1 MALIKSIRNLLFIVA
16 AAGSVD
22 LACGHDVITTKL
34 TWSKE
39 VSRVIFKRCAG
50 CHHPEGKAFSLLQ
63 YEEARPWA
71 KAIQEEVLR
80 RRMPPWNAVKGFGEF
95 KHDLGL
101 SEEEIH
107 LLADWVEGG
116 APEGDSNLLPA
127 KPKSANLASQKVP
140 GIRVPFLG
148 SLNLKQGMSLS
159 GVEMGAMREGLS
171 FKLVAE
177 AIDGS
182 RTPLLWIEGFS
193 PKAAKVYEFAEPLRF
208 PAGTRILAYPPEG
221 VRLNLIRGSAQPR

>member
-1 MALIKSIRNLLFIVA
+1 MA
-16 AAGSVD
+16 AAGSID

-39 VSRVIFKRCAG
+39 VSRVVFKRCVS
-50 CHHPEGKAFSLLQ
+50 CHHPDGKAFSLLN

-116 APEGDSNLLPA
+116 APEGDANLLPVTP
-127 KPKSANLASQKVP
+127 KPGGLVAA
-140 GIRVPFLG
+140 RVSGLRLPVGLG
-148 SLNLKQGMSLS
+148 LRLKEPLELR
-159 GVEMGAMREGLS
+159 GVEMGSMREGLS

-177 AIDGS
+177 RMDGT
-182 RTPLLWIEGFS
+182 RIPLVWIEGFS
-193 PKAAKVYEFAEPLRF
+193 PKAAKVYEFTEPLRL
-208 PAGTRILAYPPEG
+208 PAGTQVKAYPPEG
-221 VRLNLIRGSAQPR
+221 VTVNLIRGSAPKR

>member
-1 MALIKSIRNLLFIVA
+1 LNKSFRNLVFFMA

-39 VSRVIFKRCAG
+39 VSRVVFKRCAG
-50 CHHPEGKAFSLLQ
+50 CHHPEGRAFPLLK

-116 APEGDSNLLPA
+116 APEGDANLLPA
-127 KPKSANLASQKVP
+127 TPKAANLAARKP
-140 GIRVPFLG
+140 AGIRIPFFG
-148 SLNLKQGMSLS
+148 SLQVKQGISLA
-159 GVEMGAMREGLS
+159 GVEMGSMREGLS

-177 AIDGS
+177 ATDGT
-182 RTPLLWIEGFS
+182 RIPLLWIEGFS
-193 PKAAKVYEFAEPLRF
+193 AKAAKTYEFAEPVRL
-208 PAGTRILAYPPEG
+208 PSGTRIQAYPAEG
-221 VRLNLIRGSAQPR
+221 VKLNLIRGSSQPR

>member
-1 MALIKSIRNLLFIVA
+1 MA
-16 AAGSVD
+16 AAWSID

-39 VSRVIFKRCAG
+39 VSRVVFKRCVG
-50 CHHPEGKAFSLLQ
+50 CHYPEGKAFSLLK

-116 APEGDSNLLPA
+116 SPEGDANLLPVVP
-127 KPKSANLASQKVP
+127 KPCGLAARRTA
-140 GIRVPFLG
+140 GMRIPFRG
-148 SLNLKQGMSLS
+148 SLSLKEGMDLL

-177 AIDGS
+177 RMDGT
-182 RTPLLWIEGFS
+182 RIPLVWIEGFS
-193 PKAAKVYEFAEPLRF
+193 AKAARVYEFAEAVPL
-208 PAGTRILAYPPEG
+208 PAGTRVRAYPAEG
-221 VRLNLIRGSAQPR
+221 VLVNLIRGSAPKR

>member
-1 MALIKSIRNLLFIVA
+1 MFFMA
-16 AAGSVD
+16 AAGSLD

-39 VSRVIFKRCAG
+39 VSRVVFKRCVG
-50 CHHPEGKAFSLLQ
+50 CHHPEGKAFSFLK

-116 APEGDSNLLPA
+116 APEGDANLLPVA
-127 KPKSANLASQKVP
+127 PKPGGPVAGRVVGL
-140 GIRVPFLG
+140 RVPVGQGL
-148 SLNLKQGMSLS
+148 SLKQGMNLL

-177 AIDGS
+177 GIDGT
-182 RTPLLWIEGFS
+182 RIPIVWIEGYS
-193 PKAAKVYEFAEPLRF
+193 SKAAKVYEFAEPLRL
-208 PAGTRILAYPPEG
+208 PAGTQVRAYPSEG
-221 VRLNLIRGSAQPR
+221 VVVNLIRGSALGR

>member
-1 MALIKSIRNLLFIVA
+1 
-16 AAGSVD
+16 
-22 LACGHDVITTKL
+22 
-34 TWSKE
+34 
-39 VSRVIFKRCAG
+39 
-50 CHHPEGKAFSLLQ
+50 
-63 YEEARPWA
+63 
-71 KAIQEEVLR
+71 
-80 RRMPPWNAVKGFGEF
+80 MPPWNAVKGFGEF

-116 APEGDSNLLPA
+116 APEGDFNLLPA
-127 KPKSANLASQKVP
+127 TPKSANLAAQRVT

-148 SLNLKQGMSLS
+148 TLNLKQGMSLS

-177 AIDGS
+177 AIDGT

-193 PKAAKVYEFAEPLRF
+193 PKAAKIYEFAEPLRF
-208 PAGTRILAYPPEG
+208 PAGTRIIAYPSEG
-221 VRLNLIRGSAQPR
+221 VRLNLIRGSAPPR

>member
-1 MALIKSIRNLLFIVA
+1 MALTKSIRNLLFFVA
-16 AAGSVD
+16 AAGSGD

-39 VSRVIFKRCAG
+39 VSRVVFKRCAG
-50 CHHPEGKAFSLLQ
+50 CHHPEGKAFSLLK

-116 APEGDSNLLPA
+116 APEGDANLLPA
-127 KPKSANLASQKVP
+127 TPKAGNLEVKKVA
-140 GIRVPFLG
+140 GIRVPFLA
-148 SLNLKQGMSLS
+148 SLSLKQGMNLT

-177 AIDGS
+177 AIDGT
-182 RTPLLWIEGFS
+182 RTPLLWIEGYS
-193 PKAAKVYEFAEPLRF
+193 PKAAKTYEFAEPVRL
-208 PAGTRILAYPPEG
+208 PAGTRLQAYPSEG

>member
-1 MALIKSIRNLLFIVA
+1 MLLMA
-16 AAGSVD
+16 AAGSSD

-39 VSRVIFKRCAG
+39 VSRVVFKRCAG
-50 CHHPEGKAFSLLQ
+50 CHHPEGKAFSLLK

-80 RRMPPWNAVKGFGEF
+80 RRMPPWNAVKGFGDF
-95 KHDLGL
+95 QHDLGL

-116 APEGDSNLLPA
+116 APEGDVNLLPVA
-127 KPKSANLASQKVP
+127 PKRAGLAPGRVA
-140 GIRVPFLG
+140 GIRVPLVG
-148 SLNLKQGMSLS
+148 SLSLQQAMELI
-159 GVEMGAMREGLS
+159 GVEMGSMREGLS

-177 AIDGS
+177 QKNGRRI
-182 RTPLLWIEGFS
+182 PLVWIEGFS
-193 PKAAKVYEFAEPLRF
+193 PEATKVYQFAEPLRL
-208 PAGTRILAYPPEG
+208 PAGTQVRAYPPEG
-221 VRLNLIRGSAQPR
+221 VVVNLIRGSARIR